1 MLRLRSARTA
11 VVLGVTLLAS
21 VAQADSNRPPA
32 PYAYR
37 QLEDPR
43 QEARAT
49 ALMEQLRCVVCQGQS
64 IRDSDAEMA
73 GDMRNFVRTRI
84 QAGESPEQVRS
95 WLVQRYGDWVSYQP
109 RLGGDT
115 LLLWLAPLLMLG
127 AGLWL
132 AARRLRVR
140 R

>member
-1 MLRLRSARTA
+1 MLAGFAALLPSAA
-11 VVLGVTLLAS
+11 H
-21 VAQADSNRPPA
+21 ADSNRPPA

-49 ALMEQLRCVVCQGQS
+49 ALMEQLRCLVCQGQS
-64 IRDSDAEMA
+64 IHDSDAEMA

-84 QAGESPEQVRS
+84 KAGDSPEQVRS

-132 AARRLRVR
+132 ATRRLRVR